1 MAPSALTAE
10 QYPPSLKQAER
21 DDLVQTIKDWSIGH
35 GLAVRP
41 QPSVVSSDVDPKGML
56 AINVPVTLFPS
67 PFPRQCFE
75 QARTVQKTYNELY
88 AAISRDEAFLAD
100 AVKKAQLKFI
110 VKWLTHDRVRD
121 GDEFTTSLWD
131 IHLKV
136 KEEGYTQNL
145 SLGLF
150 RSDYLVH
157 QDEDQRQV
165 KQVEF
170 NTIASSFGG
179 LSSQTSLLHKFLTTA
194 EYPLLEKAIPR
205 GTLELP
211 ENESVKG
218 LAAGMRQAYDA
229 YGDSELGHERCVV
242 FVVQDGERN
251 VFDQRHLEYALT
263 DTASPIRVF
272 RLPFSQM
279 LQHTSIADT
288 ARRQLLYHL
297 PRNPSQVFEVSVAY
311 LRAGYGPG
319 DYPDQKAWDA
329 RHHLERSAA
338 IKCPTILSQ
347 VAGTKKVQQIL
358 ATPQSGSATSIL
370 GRFLPDDSASTA
382 AVRRTFTNIFPMDT
396 SEAGLE
402 ARRRAQDPELCLNYV
417 LKPQREGGGN
427 NHYRGDIPAFLEK
440 TPEAGWGA
448 YILMELITPP
458 RQENVIL
465 RNGELEEGG
474 VICELGIYGTCLW
487 DQKTGNVLR
496 NEEAGC
502 LLRTKGDTSNE
513 GGVAAGFGCMDSP
526 SLV

>member
-1 MAPSALTAE
+1 MAPAAVTAE
-10 QYPPSLKQAER
+10 QYPPSLKQAEQ

-41 QPSVVSSDVDPKGML
+41 QPSVVSSDVDPKSML

-88 AAISRDEAFLAD
+88 AAISRDEEFLAD
-100 AVKKAQLKFI
+100 AVKE
-110 VKWLTHDRVRD
+110 VRD

-157 QDEDQRQV
+157 QDEEGQRQV

-170 NTIASSFGG
+170 NTIAASFGG
-179 LSSQTSLLHKFLTTA
+179 LSSQTSLLHKFLASA
-194 EYPLLEKAIPR
+194 EYPLLEKAIPT
-205 GTLELP
+205 GTLDLP
-211 ENESVKG
+211 ENDSARG
-218 LAAGMRQAYDA
+218 LAAGIRAAHDA
-229 YGDSELGHERCVV
+229 YGESELGHERCVL
-242 FVVQDGERN
+242 FIVQDGERN
-251 VFDQRHLEYALT
+251 VFDQRHIEYALT
-263 DTASPIRVF
+263 ETAWPIRVF
-272 RLPFSQM
+272 RLPSSQI
-279 LQHTSIADT
+279 LQHTTVADT
-288 ARRQLLYHL
+288 AKRQLLYHL
-297 PRNPSQVFEVSVAY
+297 PRNPSQLFEVSVAY
-311 LRAGYGPG
+311 LRFGYGPD
-319 DYPDQKAWDA
+319 DYPDQRAWDA

-347 VAGTKKVQQIL
+347 VAGTKKVQQVL
-358 ATPQSGSATSIL
+358 ATP
-370 GRFLPDDSASTA
+370 
-382 AVRRTFTNIFPMDT
+382 
-396 SEAGLE
+396 
-402 ARRRAQDPELCLNYV
+402 
-417 LKPQREGGGN
+417 
-427 NHYRGDIPAFLEK
+427 
-440 TPEAGWGA
+440 
-448 YILMELITPP
+448 PP
-458 RQENVIL
+458 PPPPFVANVIL
-465 RNGELEEGG
+465 RNGALEAGG
-474 VICELGIYGTCLW
+474 VVCELGIYGTCLW
-487 DQKTGNVLR
+487 DQATGAVLR